1 MVLHRWKSL
10 WLSAGLSML
19 MSTVINAEAAPA
31 DFIETAP
38 SGAAE
43 EVEIVTYPARFFDRY
58 QPLTALDMV
67 RQVPGFQID
76 DGDALRGF
84 GGTVGNV
91 LIDNRRPS
99 AKQDLISAILAR
111 IPAERVARVELL
123 RGEVQNV
130 NVQGHSSLVNVVMDK
145 GVEATDRWEAF
156 MTYTSPAPL
165 GLGASLSKSD
175 RWSDIDYNFGL
186 DVERYTNGITGTVE
200 RYNTAGS
207 LTELRADKKAQTGLG
222 ISGLYLNASSELGGT
237 LYHLNTK
244 FAFRKGDGLEV
255 SRRFPQYENQHNVF
269 FAADSEHP
277 QFELGIDGERYL
289 NDELQ
294 GKAILLFAREH
305 EEGISTQESVE
316 STGARLEFKEAREE
330 AKTTETIARLE
341 FDWSGWTG
349 HALSAD
355 IEGAYNVLDNALAV
369 TENSGAGAV
378 IVDVP
383 NGNSRIE
390 EVRGD
395 ILFNDIWSPGR
406 WSLDYGLGAE
416 VSTLTQTGDADQQRT
431 FIYIK
436 PKILLSFTPNPFRQS
451 SLRLEREVAQLNFN
465 DFVSTTVF
473 VDNDLA
479 LGNPN
484 LKPETTWIAEL
495 THERRFGAQGVVS
508 LKGFHHWIKDV
519 MDLLPV
525 SDKYEVP
532 GNVGDGRRWGMEAAG
547 TMPLDW
553 LNLAGA
559 RLNIK
564 LRWQDSAVKD
574 PVTGEDRRLSADGG
588 FSGPPTIHF
597 RSDNE
602 YVVDIAFRQ
611 DRENSAWAW
620 GWDTAF
626 QADRTLFRVNE
637 LERFEEGVELNSFV
651 ETTRWLGMKIRLE
664 GRNLLDYLE
673 VRDRLAYAG
682 RRGLSAIQ
690 RRELRLR
697 KPGRI
702 FTITFS
708 GVF

>member
-1 MVLHRWKSL
+1 
-10 WLSAGLSML
+10 
-19 MSTVINAEAAPA
+19 
-31 DFIETAP
+31 
-38 SGAAE
+38 
-43 EVEIVTYPARFFDRY
+43 
-58 QPLTALDMV
+58 
-67 RQVPGFQID
+67 
-76 DGDALRGF
+76 
-84 GGTVGNV
+84 
-91 LIDNRRPS
+91 
-99 AKQDLISAILAR
+99 
-111 IPAERVARVELL
+111 
-123 RGEVQNV
+123 
-130 NVQGHSSLVNVVMDK
+130 
-145 GVEATDRWEAF
+145 
-156 MTYTSPAPL
+156 
-165 GLGASLSKSD
+165 
-175 RWSDIDYNFGL
+175 
-186 DVERYTNGITGTVE
+186 
-200 RYNTAGS
+200 
-207 LTELRADKKAQTGLG
+207 
-222 ISGLYLNASSELGGT
+222 
-237 LYHLNTK
+237 
-244 FAFRKGDGLEV
+244 
-255 SRRFPQYENQHNVF
+255 
-269 FAADSEHP
+269 
-277 QFELGIDGERYL
+277 
-289 NDELQ
+289 LQ